1 MSQLKD
7 VLLKGDKRP
16 DLVRD
21 CVALVNEEV
30 ASKSGLSGFAV
41 KTAFGIV
48 KRVKPNLVEEVVD
61 KLLGEF
67 VDKLD
72 PLYAEFK
79 NKGGGQSLSAYWV
92 SRSEDV
98 AKALLAITDERAEK
112 TDNSALKGAYG
123 KLRPSGVKHVQAAVP
138 GIAGVITKYV

>member
-7 VLLKGDKRP
+7 VLLKGDKRA

-21 CVALVNEEV
+21 CATLVNEEV
-30 ASKSGLSGFAV
+30 ASKSGLSGLAV
-41 KTAFGIV
+41 KGAFGLV
-48 KRVKPNLVEEVVD
+48 KRVKPALIEEVVD

-72 PLYAEFK
+72 PLYADYKK
-79 NKGGGQSLSAYWV
+79 NAGSQSLAAYWV
-92 SRSEDV
+92 SRSDDV
-98 AKALLAITDERAEK
+98 AKALLSITDERAAK
-112 TDNSALKGAYG
+112 TDNSVLKGAYG

-138 GIAGVITKYV
+138 GIARVITKYV